1 MKSRAT
7 TWGGECARVGL
18 AFRKDGGERLKVVV
32 AQLVSVGG
40 DVPACAA
47 CQKSGTRGWGSD
59 GEEFLESGAA
69 RIEHWGERHWGGER
83 AAGQGDLTTLG
94 ASLT

>member
-1 MKSRAT
+1 MRDR
-7 TWGGECARVGL
+7 E
-18 AFRKDGGERLKVVV
+18 DGGERLKVVV

-69 RIEHWGERHWGGER
+69 RIEHWGERHGEVR
-83 AAGQGDLTTLG
+83 GQPGKGT
-94 ASLT
+94 